1 MGDVSELRAV
11 TNYRCPEC
19 GGPLETATTGGS
31 TRIGCGEHWY
41 GMAGGGPD
49 FVGDPEMRESTAQVV
64 DSFSAQWAAWR
75 EFPPAYQELRK
86 KWFLAKL
93 GLENDEELR
102 GFVESHPR
110 ILDAGTGLG
119 YKLQLMGSAS
129 SVSAPSVTTPRVSA
143 LCGIDMSW
151 SVLEAAR
158 NTAGFPNV
166 SIARADIFRLPFPQG
181 HFDAIICDGVLH
193 HTGDARRAFAALAG
207 HLAPGGEIFIH
218 VYRKMGAVRELT
230 DDLIRDAVTRLG
242 NEEALELVKQFTR
255 FGQSLAES
263 GAEIDIPEDIPLL
276 GIKQGRHNLQ
286 RFFYYVMFQ
295 CHWNPDLTFE
305 QNNLINFDWYHPAH
319 ASRHTEEEVLSWFTE
334 CGLRDAR
341 VLHTNVKGVTA
352 IGRR

>member
-1 MGDVSELRAV
+1 MGDVNELRAV
-11 TNYRCPEC
+11 NSFRCPEC
-19 GGPLETATTGGS
+19 GGPIEPTDGGS
-31 TRIGCGEHWY
+31 RVGCGAHSY
-41 GMAGGGPD
+41 GMAGGVPD

-75 EFPPAYQELRK
+75 EFPPAYQEFRK

-93 GLENDEELR
+93 GLEREEDLR
-102 GFVESHPR
+102 GFVESHAR

-119 YKLQLMGSAS
+119 YKLQLMAGAS
-129 SVSAPSVTTPRVSA
+129 DSTAI
-143 LCGIDMSW
+143 CGIDMSW

-158 NTAGFPNV
+158 NTARFPNV
-166 SIARADIFRLPFPQG
+166 SVARADIFRLPFPQG

-193 HTGDARRAFAALAG
+193 HTGDARRAFAALAR
-207 HLAPGGEIFIH
+207 HLAPEGEIFIH
-218 VYRKMGAVRELT
+218 VYRKMGAVREHT

-242 NEEALELVKQFTR
+242 NQEALELVKQFTR

-276 GIKQGRHNLQ
+276 GIQKGRHNLQ

-295 CHWNPDLTFE
+295 CHWNPELTFE
-305 QNNLINFDWYHPAH
+305 QNNLINFDWYHPAY
-319 ASRHTEEEVLSWFTE
+319 ASRHTEEEVLGWFAE

-341 VLHTNVKGVTA
+341 ILHTNVKGVTG